1 MTPPPIRSRK
11 VRRILA
17 IEARVRRLLTRYER
31 ALDKAIRAKT
41 DVQRLL
47 DQTQN
52 IEWTLTGSQLGELHR
67 GRAARGPRPAR
78 PDVAPSTP
86 SSTPT
91 TPQ

>member
-1 MTPPPIRSRK
+1 MTQPPIRSRK

-67 GRAARGPRPAR
+67 GRAERGPRPVR
-78 PDVAPSTP
+78 PNVAPTNP
-86 SSTPT
+86 SSPPT
-91 TPQ
+91 APQ

>member
-1 MTPPPIRSRK
+1 MTQPPIRSRK

-67 GRAARGPRPAR
+67 ARTARGPRPVR
-78 PDVAPSTP
+78 PNAAPSTP

-91 TPQ
+91 TPP

>member
-67 GRAARGPRPAR
+67 ARAARGSRPAR
-78 PDVAPSTP
+78 PDVTPSTP